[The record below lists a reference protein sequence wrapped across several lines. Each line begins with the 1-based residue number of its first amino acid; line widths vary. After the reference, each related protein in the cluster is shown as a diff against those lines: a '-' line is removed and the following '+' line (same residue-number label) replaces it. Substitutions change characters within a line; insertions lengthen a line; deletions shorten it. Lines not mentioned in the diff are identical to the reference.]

1 MCQEITVVDDAFFPA
16 VEARRIA
23 AGLRE
28 QAAAARS
35 AVEAAQAACF
45 TAGVARGEPAEVSAV
60 ADGTGRLRR
69 VYVGPA
75 ALRMGPGQLG
85 AALVEVLN
93 MALRGVAQRAAE
105 ALREAGGP
113 ELGTAA
119 DSAGHGDAVPDPDLV
134 ERLAAEEGT
143 GRSAGGEVTV
153 VATGA
158 GEITAV
164 RVNAGAMRAGD
175 NIRLGEQVTVAA
187 TAALEAARRPQR
199 TLAAT
204 VGRDDA
210 YAGEQLR
217 AKAGVFHSR
226 MDSLLAELDQMQ
238 SRINGLE

>member
-1 MCQEITVVDDAFFPA
+1 MDDAFFPA
-16 VEARRIA
+16 AEARRIA

-35 AVEAAQAACF
+35 AVEAAQAATF
-45 TAGVARGEPAEVSAV
+45 TAGVARGGPAEVSAV

-75 ALRMGPGQLG
+75 ALRVGPGQLG
-85 AALVEVLN
+85 ATLVEVLN
-93 MALRGVAQRAAE
+93 LALRGVAQRAAQ

-113 ELGTAA
+113 QMGTAG
-119 DSAGHGDAVPDPDLV
+119 DSAGHGDAVPDPGLV
-134 ERLAAEEGT
+134 ARLAAEEGT

-153 VATGA
+153 AATGA

-164 RVNAGAMRAGD
+164 QVTAAAMRGGD

-199 TLAAT
+199 ALAAT
-204 VGRDDA
+204 ISRDDA
-210 YAGEQLR
+210 YAEEQLR

-226 MDSLLAELDQMQ
+226 MDSLLAELDQVE
-238 SRINGLE
+238 SRIAGLE